1 MEPNH
6 VTAIIGVI
14 LLTVAGVGLATIE
27 EKPAATNVTTHRY
40 HLSFPLSD
48 GSVTN
53 TATVQDG
60 ATQTFQLAVADSNL
74 TIATFVAK
82 WTDSPPSRLASAAT
96 VSIQLMDPTGK
107 QVGGVQSTD
116 GATGINIPGGPQN
129 EVPAE
134 ANISYSSE
142 AKAWDYVLVHYPATA
157 NGTGNWKVTI
167 SCTRGGFHPVRAGSV
182 AVDVELGYQFYKADL
197 KEAVKG

>member
-1 MEPNH
+1 
-6 VTAIIGVI
+6 
-14 LLTVAGVGLATIE
+14 VGLATIE

-60 ATQTFQLAVADSNL
+60 ATQTFQLPVEDSNL

-116 GATGINIPGGPQN
+116 GTTGINIPGGPQN

-142 AKAWDYVLVHYPATA
+142 AKAWDYVLVHYPPTA
-157 NGTGNWKVTI
+157 NGKGNWKVTI